1 MTDQTAL
8 ILRTKMLG
16 AILRKAR
23 LRARLS
29 LKEAATIIGT
39 TSSTL
44 SSYERGRKAISL
56 PELEIF
62 AYYLDIP
69 IPTLIS
75 ATAQEREKDI
85 GFDPSAVVSLQ
96 QRMIGAMLRKQRT
109 ELGMSLRTLSEA
121 AGLPTRRVSAFER
134 GERSIPLPELEALA
148 EVMGQSIEDYIDTE
162 GQVGQWAT
170 SKQAFELFNQLPADL
185 REFLSKPGNQPY
197 LRMAKRLSEISVE
210 KLRSLA
216 ETLLDLTL

>member
-8 ILRTKMLG
+8 LLRTKMLG

-29 LKEAATIIGT
+29 LKEAAAIVGA
-39 TSSTL
+39 TSSTF

-62 AYYLDIP
+62 AYHLDIP

-75 ATAQEREKDI
+75 ATTHVKEKDI
-85 GFDPSAVVSLQ
+85 GFDPSAVVSLR

-109 ELGMSLRTLSEA
+109 ELGMSLRALAEA
-121 AGLPTRRVSAFER
+121 AGLPTRRVSTYER

>member
-1 MTDQTAL
+1 MADQTARL
-8 ILRTKMLG
+8 LRTKMLG

-29 LKEAATIIGT
+29 LKDMAAIIGT

-62 AYYLDIP
+62 AYHLDIP

-75 ATAQEREKDI
+75 TTPHEREKDI
-85 GFDPSAVVSLQ
+85 GFDPSAVVSLR

-109 ELGMSLRTLSEA
+109 ELGMSIRALAEA
-121 AGLPTRRVSAFER
+121 AGLPTRRVSSYER
-134 GERSIPLPELEALA
+134 GERAIPLPELEALA
-148 EVMGQSIEDYIDTE
+148 EIMGQSVEDYIDTE

-170 SKQAFELFNQLPADL
+170 SKQAFELFSQLPADL

-197 LRMAKRLSEISVE
+197 LKMAKRLSEISVE